1 MHIYHAFGDY
11 WNGLAEDPAGWNVN
25 LDTACGY
32 KSEVELQ
39 TLDTF
44 TGEWSLAVTD
54 CQKYLDGGYAD
65 PYDPVASDSTCAYYN
80 SNFNT
85 FPIEYRIFLGDYAMA
100 QMDGYEVGKGWFFW
114 TAKTE
119 GNCAPECDYLFLL
132 ENGIM
137 PANLCDRPTYCSF
150 AK

>member
-1 MHIYHAFGDY
+1 MEG
-11 WNGLAEDPAGWNVN
+11 
-25 LDTACGY
+25 
-32 KSEVELQ
+32 Q

-65 PYDPVASDSTCAYYN
+65 PYVPVAKPSTCAYYN
-80 SNFNT
+80 SDFST
-85 FPIEYRIFLGDYAMA
+85 FPSEYLVFLNEYALA
-100 QMDGYEVGKGWFFW
+100 QMDGYEIGKGWFFW

-119 GNCAPECDYLFLL
+119 NVCAPEWDYIFLL
-132 ENGIM
+132 QAGIM
-137 PANLCDRPTYCSF
+137 PANLCERNTYCEY